1 MREADHVPNGGGS
14 VNKDREIA
22 QLKEDVRNAREKAI
36 NDAIDVVE
44 RVHFSPSA
52 HPQTTRSNV
61 LFHQT
66 GWSI

>member
-1 MREADHVPNGGGS
+1 